1 MAATID
7 LTAATT
13 AEGQVLMLVT
23 ALNNLENANVDS
35 DGTPLTDN
43 IQITPNNETDTI
55 ALALNLPV
63 TAVTTADGVTYT
75 ADTFL

>member
-1 MAATID
+1 MAATVD

-55 ALALNLPV
+55 ALALTLPV